1 MKDTIML
8 KKSLAVLCLC
18 LAPVAA
24 QAMPAVGDMVGT
36 NPEEATAAL
45 AKAGCTVKEF
55 EAEDGKIE
63 AKCTD
68 TQNKLWEVY
77 IDPKSGK
84 VTNVKNED

>member
-1 MKDTIML
+1 ML
-8 KKSLAVLCLC
+8 KKSLAVICLC

-24 QAMPAVGDMVGT
+24 QAMPAVGDMDGT

-68 TQNKLWEVY
+68 AENKLWEVY